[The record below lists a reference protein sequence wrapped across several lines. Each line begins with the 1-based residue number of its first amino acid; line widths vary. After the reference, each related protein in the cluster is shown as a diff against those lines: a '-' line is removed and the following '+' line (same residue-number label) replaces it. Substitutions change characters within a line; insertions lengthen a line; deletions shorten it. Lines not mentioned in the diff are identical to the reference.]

1 MCIKIHSFGVE
12 QFFLR
17 SWSVTIPVLIIKN
30 GLFLKKNIFCINFLL
45 YLCRDIIIT
54 YVNTHIF
61 KLSEDYFLTTGSC
74 FAFINKQEGEGLEL
88 VLIIARQ
95 SNHFCFLLFYLSSE
109 HVLILYCT
117 KAELITVQFR

>member
-1 MCIKIHSFGVE
+1 MCIKIHSFGFE

-30 GLFLKKNIFCINFLL
+30 GLFLKKKIFCINFLL
-45 YLCRDIIIT
+45 YLRRDIIIT

-61 KLSEDYFLTTGSC
+61 KLSEDYFLTAGSC
-74 FAFINKQEGEGLEL
+74 FAYSSKQEEEGEGLEL

-109 HVLILYCT
+109 RVLILY
-117 KAELITVQFR
+117 